1 MELVPA
7 QLEDL
12 DPLLTIYDRA
22 RQRMHAQGNF
32 QWADDYPGVQRLR
45 ADLAQ
50 QTLYLLKI
58 AGKTIGACALIP
70 GPDETYQV
78 IRDGQWL
85 NPAPYWAIH
94 RLVVD
99 PLQQGQGYARALLQA
114 AEQKA
119 LAQGIYNCRIDTHA
133 ANTGMRRL
141 LAKSGYTY
149 CGIIVALDGID
160 RLAYQKILP
169 G

>member
-32 QWADDYPGVQRLR
+32 QWADDYPGAQRLR
-45 ADLAQ
+45 ADLAR

-70 GPDETYQV
+70 GPDESYQV

-99 PLQQGQGYARALLQA
+99 PWSKARATQGPYSKLLNKGPWPKAFTIA
-114 AEQKA
+114 ASIPTPPIPGCGVYLPKA
-119 LAQGIYNCRIDTHA
+119 ATPIA
-133 ANTGMRRL
+133 ASSWHWT
-141 LAKSGYTY
+141 A
-149 CGIIVALDGID
+149 
-160 RLAYQKILP
+160 
-169 G
+169 